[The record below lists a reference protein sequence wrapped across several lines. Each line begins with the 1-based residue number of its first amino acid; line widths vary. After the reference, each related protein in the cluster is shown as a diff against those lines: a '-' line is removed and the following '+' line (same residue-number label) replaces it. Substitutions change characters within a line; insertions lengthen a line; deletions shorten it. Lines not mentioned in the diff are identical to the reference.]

1 MTLESGDGGDGG
13 SGLRTALS
21 DLFLEQ
27 LLRNRGGRGDE
38 VSGATPD
45 PPPGARGV
53 HRGHPPGT
61 EEASAPDPDPAVAP
75 GVVAQRSGGAPGSA
89 NGAQLPRGGGAQ
101 LVRREVG

>member
-1 MTLESGDGGDGG
+1 MTLESGSGVGDGGDSG

-45 PPPGARGV
+45 PTPTGDLGV
-53 HRGHPPGT
+53 PQGHPP
-61 EEASAPDPDPAVAP
+61 
-75 GVVAQRSGGAPGSA
+75 
-89 NGAQLPRGGGAQ
+89 
-101 LVRREVG
+101 